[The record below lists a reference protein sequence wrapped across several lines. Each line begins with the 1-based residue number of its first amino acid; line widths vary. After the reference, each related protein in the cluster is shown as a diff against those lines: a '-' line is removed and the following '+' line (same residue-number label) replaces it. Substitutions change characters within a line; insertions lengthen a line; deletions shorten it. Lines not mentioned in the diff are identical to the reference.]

1 MKVLVFGPS
10 GAGKTYVSQMLKKQ
24 GINAFD
30 DGDIKDLS
38 GWYNQQGQKVAS
50 PATAHEA
57 LNNRYSFLWSRQ
69 VLKRFLDQFTEV
81 YVFGGSG
88 NIFSMLD
95 LFDKTYF
102 LKVEPHIQKERIL
115 HSSRATP
122 QMDFDENG
130 IVTWGDWLEQEAQ
143 KRAIPFIDATLLPGQ
158 ILEIISKP

>member
-10 GAGKTYVSQMLKKQ
+10 GAGKTYVSQVLKKQ

-30 DGDIKDLS
+30 DGEIKDLS
-38 GWYNQQGQKVAS
+38 GWYNQQGQKVAN
-50 PATAHEA
+50 PATAREA
-57 LNNRYSFLWSRQ
+57 LDNRYSFLWSRQ
-69 VLKRFLDQFTEV
+69 VLKKFMDQYADV

-88 NIFSMLD
+88 NIFTMLD

-102 LKVEPHIQKERIL
+102 LKVDPHIQKERIL

-130 IVTWGDWLEQEAQ
+130 IVTWGDWLEQEAK
-143 KRAIPFIDATLLPGQ
+143 KRAIPFIDATFSPGQ
-158 ILEIISKP
+158 IFEIISRP